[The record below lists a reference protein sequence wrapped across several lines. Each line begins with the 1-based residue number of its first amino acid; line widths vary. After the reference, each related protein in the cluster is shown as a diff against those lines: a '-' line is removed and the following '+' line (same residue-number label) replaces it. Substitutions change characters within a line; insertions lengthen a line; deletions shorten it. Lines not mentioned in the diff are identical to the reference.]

1 MGNSYSNEEEWL
13 KTMENYE
20 YRSYSL
26 SELDMEKLERR
37 YTMIEMEGKPFRV
50 RTVIYG
56 KKEEGK
62 KTLVLTHSYLATST
76 YWSILLEPLSQHYRI
91 VMFDHGSWGLNT
103 RL

>member
-13 KTMENYE
+13 KTMEDYE

-56 KKEEGK
+56 K
-62 KTLVLTHSYLATST
+62 
-76 YWSILLEPLSQHYRI
+76 
-91 VMFDHGSWGLNT
+91 
-103 RL
+103 